1 MCVAKG
7 HGPASRH
14 RPPSPRLLL
23 LREVS
28 RATHTGRRASWL
40 AHGPS
45 CGHWAR
51 TLVGYLAVSRVKS
64 SLRGAAVSV
73 SEKGITPGPVYGSR
87 MTSESFMQRKKEHGV
102 SGEGLREGASVKR
115 SRLQED
121 LGKEHVRAQHVQTP
135 GLEMSLPSLGSCWR
149 GVVWCVA
156 ERERRARGRGASRAA
171 GLRRFLSQEQQS
183 LCLLRG
189 F

>member
-73 SEKGITPGPVYGSR
+73 SEKGGHHARACVRKQDDFRVVHAAKERTWGERRGAQGRGLGEEESAAGRPGERARQGAARADP
-87 MTSESFMQRKKEHGV
+87 GV
-102 SGEGLREGASVKR
+102 RDEPAESGELLAGCGVWLRGKGWPEGVGPHGLRASG
-115 SRLQED
+115 D
-121 LGKEHVRAQHVQTP
+121 F
-135 GLEMSLPSLGSCWR
+135 C
-149 GVVWCVA
+149 
-156 ERERRARGRGASRAA
+156 
-171 GLRRFLSQEQQS
+171 LRNSKAFVY
-183 LCLLRG
+183 
-189 F
+189 

>member
-45 CGHWAR
+45 RGHWAR
-51 TLVGYLAVSRVKS
+51 TLVGYLAVSKVKS

-135 GLEMSLPSLGSCWR
+135 GLGMSLPSLGSCWR
-149 GVVWCVA
+149 GVVC
-156 ERERRARGRGASRAA
+156 G
-171 GLRRFLSQEQQS
+171 
-183 LCLLRG
+183 
-189 F
+189 